1 MEQLKKHANHL
12 HHIKLD
18 DKDEVNK
25 IATHPHEEYN
35 PLQETNQ
42 PDKQLVL
49 ANNNIQCYL
58 ENLQRIQIKNS
69 TVTTKTPAPFTY
81 HVKPTALTEQIIF
94 NAILKRAI
102 NHAKR
107 RNTILAILLIDV
119 HSFETILAYLDDKN
133 NTFMLQKIEE
143 RLKNVLRIEDTI
155 AKLENNQF
163 VILLD
168 DIGEAKFAGLVAEK
182 ILKALTNPVSLK
194 EEQLTVTASIGI
206 SVYPSDGESLENLWQ
221 HVIQALNKAK
231 QVEGSAYQFYND
243 EIDTIARQ
251 FIQLEFALREA
262 ITHNALKLYF
272 QPKFNLKTGN
282 IVGAEALMRWYHPSL
297 GLIDPNT
304 FIPIAEK
311 SGFIIEMGEWALN
324 KVCKINKYWQDEGY
338 EHLTISL
345 NISSKQFHHPD
356 LPNMITRILKNT
368 GLNPHHLE
376 LEITEKV
383 VMDDILTSAEKL
395 ENLKN
400 TGVSI
405 AIDHFGTGYSSISYL
420 KKFPINSIKID
431 SVFIK
436 GIPSLPNDMAI
447 TNAFISLAHHL
458 GLEIVA
464 EGVEA
469 EEQVRYLANQGCDV
483 VQGYF
488 LCPPLPADKMLLQLK
503 KLSDKVL

>member
-1 MEQLKKHANHL
+1 MKLINKALIIIICPAIIFLAIMSLSEIRFSLLYFIAFFILFLISLAVLLSRLMTKQMEQLKKHANHL

-69 TVTTKTPAPFTY
+69 TVTTKTPAQFTY

-231 QVEGSAYQFYND
+231 QVEGSAYQF
-243 EIDTIARQ
+243 
-251 FIQLEFALREA
+251 
-262 ITHNALKLYF
+262 
-272 QPKFNLKTGN
+272 
-282 IVGAEALMRWYHPSL
+282 
-297 GLIDPNT
+297 
-304 FIPIAEK
+304 
-311 SGFIIEMGEWALN
+311 
-324 KVCKINKYWQDEGY
+324 
-338 EHLTISL
+338 
-345 NISSKQFHHPD
+345 
-356 LPNMITRILKNT
+356 
-368 GLNPHHLE
+368 
-376 LEITEKV
+376 
-383 VMDDILTSAEKL
+383 
-395 ENLKN
+395 
-400 TGVSI
+400 
-405 AIDHFGTGYSSISYL
+405 
-420 KKFPINSIKID
+420 
-431 SVFIK
+431 
-436 GIPSLPNDMAI
+436 
-447 TNAFISLAHHL
+447 
-458 GLEIVA
+458 
-464 EGVEA
+464 
-469 EEQVRYLANQGCDV
+469 
-483 VQGYF
+483 
-488 LCPPLPADKMLLQLK
+488 
-503 KLSDKVL
+503 